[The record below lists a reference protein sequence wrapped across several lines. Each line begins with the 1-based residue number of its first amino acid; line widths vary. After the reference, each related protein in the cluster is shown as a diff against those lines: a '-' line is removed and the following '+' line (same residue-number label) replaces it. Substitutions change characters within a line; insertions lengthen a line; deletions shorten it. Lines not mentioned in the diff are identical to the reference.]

1 MKVTTVTSRQRLA
14 ENLRNYRKK
23 EKISREELAFRCGIS
38 ARQLADIETCK
49 CSTTVD
55 TVDRLSEGTGIDP
68 CEILFQLNIE
78 HPAARKLSISSRHCF
93 SVMPK

>member
-14 ENLRNYRKK
+14 ENLLEYRKK

-68 CEILFQLNIE
+68 CELL
-78 HPAARKLSISSRHCF
+78 K
-93 SVMPK
+93 

>member
-1 MKVTTVTSRQRLA
+1 MTSRQRLA
-14 ENLRNYRKK
+14 ENLLEYRKK

-55 TVDRLSEGTGIDP
+55 TVDRLSEGTGI
-68 CEILFQLNIE
+68 
-78 HPAARKLSISSRHCF
+78 AAAELMK
-93 SVMPK
+93 